1 MRNYIVF
8 GLLLMSLALAACG
21 DKAKGGA
28 GSDADSTQVAA
39 TSAVADDE
47 RHTEAYI
54 RQRIESIYSHF
65 GYSETSRGPEG
76 EGMPAVN
83 YDSLYCS
90 TRYLELLEEAKAIS
104 RREGTICI
112 DADHWIVGQDVAKDW
127 RYELKEVRHITDS
140 TAEVE
145 LMVHNF
151 NDNKVVLDLFFE
163 HGEWYVDNF
172 RQYYDESSVEGEEEE
187 EEEVFHSS
195 EVLKEISEVDELR
208 EYVKMS
214 KEDREES
221 QQLVG
226 EWGWVGDGGPEL
238 LLTLEMRD
246 GYLAVKECT
255 IYRIASFDHATAGY
269 HMKSLTVE
277 EFQDYVNNIYVSLS
291 LNEKGD
297 LQGTCKLNLDEF
309 NKFYDGPITLR
320 KNYFRYK

>member
-8 GLLLMSLALAACG
+8 SLLQMSLALAACG
-21 DKAKGGA
+21 DNAKGGA
-28 GSDADSTQVAA
+28 VGAADSTQVAA

-54 RQRIESIYSHF
+54 KQRIESIYSHF

-90 TRYLELLEEAKAIS
+90 TRYLKLLEEAKAIS

-112 DADHWIVGQDVAKDW
+112 DADHWIVGQDVDKEW
-127 RYELKEVRHITDS
+127 RYELKEVRNITAS
-140 TAEVE
+140 TAQVE

-151 NDNKVVLDLFFE
+151 SDNKVVLDLFFE

-172 RQYYDESSVEGEEEE
+172 RQYYDESSLDGEEEE
-187 EEEVFHSS
+187 VLPSS
-195 EVLKEISEVDELR
+195 EVLKEISEVDELC
-208 EYVKMS
+208 EYVRIS

-221 QQLVG
+221 RQLAG
-226 EWGWVGDGGPEL
+226 EWGWVGDGVPEL
-238 LLTLEMRD
+238 LLTLELRD

-269 HMKSLTVE
+269 HLKTLAVE
-277 EFQDYVNNIYVSLS
+277 EFQDYVNNIYLSVS

-297 LQGTCKLNLDEF
+297 LQGTCKLNLDEYD
-309 NKFYDGPITLR
+309 KFYDGPITLR
-320 KNYFRYK
+320 KNYFRYR